1 MAGASSGKGGLQGKS
16 GEAGMLESDIWQA
29 GKGGTC
35 QSWLFQLGI
44 SNVEV
49 AHILVGALE
58 SPGDVLIHRTVIKV
72 QALQGSE
79 RRHQYPD
86 SWSPS
91 VQSTPG

>member
-1 MAGASSGKGGLQGKS
+1 
-16 GEAGMLESDIWQA
+16 MLESDIWQA

-72 QALQGSE
+72 QALIE
-79 RRHQYPD
+79 IFIFIVIWHVHPKLLIL
-86 SWSPS
+86 P
-91 VQSTPG
+91 PFPE